1 VLPSAAAIQQP
12 PAGEL
17 QAAVLGWY
25 RAEGRVL
32 DFRATRDSYAILV
45 SETMAQQTQIGRAV
59 DHWRRFMARFP
70 TFEALA
76 AATPADVLR
85 AWQGLGYDR
94 RALNLLRCAR
104 IIVTELGGQLP
115 PEVDALLRLPGI
127 GPYTARAI
135 AALAFGRQAG
145 AVDVN
150 VHRVLSR
157 VVGGTQ
163 AGSMSRAA
171 VQAVADALVP
181 PDRPA
186 EWTHALMDVG
196 ATLCRPRAPRCE
208 ACPVRTWCRYAQTA
222 HLEATKTPVGRT
234 DRQPRPRAARERP
247 APFDSTR
254 RWLRGRI
261 LDRLRAADG
270 DAWIAFPDPVGMHGR
285 PMVEAALTA
294 LAREGMIELRSAD
307 PPAARLATA

>member
-1 VLPSAAAIQQP
+1 VQPPAAAVPASAAAVQPP

-25 RAEGRVL
+25 RAQGRVF
-32 DFRATRDSYAILV
+32 DFRATRDPYAILV

-171 VQAVADALVP
+171 VQALADALVP

-196 ATLCRPRAPRCE
+196 ATLCRARAPRCE
-208 ACPVRTWCRYAQTA
+208 ACPVRTWCRYAKAA
-222 HLEATKTPVGRT
+222 HLEAIYVPAGLT
-234 DRQPRPRAARERP
+234 DRPSAPRAVRERP
-247 APFDSTR
+247 APFN
-254 RWLRGRI
+254 
-261 LDRLRAADG
+261 
-270 DAWIAFPDPVGMHGR
+270 
-285 PMVEAALTA
+285 
-294 LAREGMIELRSAD
+294 
-307 PPAARLATA
+307 

>member
-1 VLPSAAAIQQP
+1 MQSPATDTQPS

-17 QAAVLGWY
+17 QAAVLDWY

-32 DFRATRDSYAILV
+32 DFRSSRDPYAILV
-45 SETMAQQTQIGRAV
+45 SETMAQQTQIARVV
-59 DHWRRFMARFP
+59 DYWSAFLTRFP

-104 IIVTELGGQLP
+104 IVVTEVGGHLP
-115 PEVDALLRLPGI
+115 SEVDELERLPGI

-135 AALAFGRQAG
+135 AALAFGRPVG

-157 VVGGTQ
+157 VVSGTE
-163 AGSMSRAA
+163 AGSMTRAA
-171 VQAVADALVP
+171 VQAVADAVVP
-181 PDRPA
+181 ADRPR

-196 ATLCRPRAPRCE
+196 ATFCRPRQPRCE
-208 ACPVRTWCRYAQTA
+208 ACPAKPWCLYAA
-222 HLEATKTPVGRT
+222 SAEVLDAPRGMRRGGR
-234 DRQPRPRAARERP
+234 RRAASRP
-247 APFDSTR
+247 VPFSSTT

-261 LDRLRAADG
+261 LDRLRTVEDDG
-270 DAWIAFPDPVGMHGR
+270 WTWFRDGIGSHGR
-285 PMVEAALTA
+285 PAVEAALVA
-294 LAREGMIELRSAD
+294 LAQEGLIELRHGEGPS
-307 PPAARLATA
+307 ARLATA

>member
-1 VLPSAAAIQQP
+1 MLPSAAAIQQP

-32 DFRATRDSYAILV
+32 AFRATRDPYAILV

-59 DHWRRFMARFP
+59 EYWRRFTARFP

-104 IIVTELGGQLP
+104 IVVRELGGQLP
-115 PEVDALLRLPGI
+115 PEVDALQRLPGI

-157 VVGGTQ
+157 VVSGSE
-163 AGSMSRAA
+163 AGSMTRAA
-171 VQAVADALVP
+171 VQGVADAVVP
-181 PDRPA
+181 ADRPE

-196 ATLCRPRAPRCE
+196 ATFCRLRQPRCE
-208 ACPVRTWCRYAQTA
+208 ACPAKPWCLYAA
-222 HLEATKTPVGRT
+222 SAEVLDAPRGMRRGGR
-234 DRQPRPRAARERP
+234 RRAASRP
-247 APFDSTR
+247 VPFSSTT

-261 LDRLRAADG
+261 LDRLRTVEDDG
-270 DAWIAFPDPVGMHGR
+270 WTWFSDGIGSHGR
-285 PMVEAALTA
+285 PAVEAALVA
-294 LAREGMIELRSAD
+294 LAQDGLIELRHGEGPS
-307 PPAARLATA
+307 ARLATA

>member
-59 DHWRRFMARFP
+59 DHWPRFMARFP

-85 AWQGLGYDR
+85 AWQGLGFDR